1 MNSVAYDNFVYGKL
15 QYTSYST
22 WISFPGQAI
31 KINQAVH
38 ILAWQRPFL
47 NILCLTC
54 TFHSDVL
61 VNVRKEEQQSHDHNF

>member
-38 ILAWQRPFL
+38 ILA
-47 NILCLTC
+47 
-54 TFHSDVL
+54 
-61 VNVRKEEQQSHDHNF
+61 

>member
-22 WISFPGQAI
+22 WIRFPGQAI

-38 ILAWQRPFL
+38 ILA
-47 NILCLTC
+47 
-54 TFHSDVL
+54 
-61 VNVRKEEQQSHDHNF
+61 